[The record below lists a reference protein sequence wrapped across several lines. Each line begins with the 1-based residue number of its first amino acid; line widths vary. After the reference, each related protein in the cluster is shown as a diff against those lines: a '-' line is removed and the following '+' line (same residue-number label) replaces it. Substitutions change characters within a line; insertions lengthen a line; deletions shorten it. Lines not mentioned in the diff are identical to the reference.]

1 MILNRDGVKLFYE
14 DTGRGGRTLV
24 FVHGLMMTGEVWKY
38 QVPAFS
44 KDFRVITMDLRGF
57 GRSDKPEGAY
67 TFEVFAEDIHAVIA
81 KTGAVNPVF
90 IGWSM
95 GVSIGIVYASLYPE
109 DLSKLVLV
117 DGTPLFVA
125 TEDFPYGVP
134 PEAAA
139 QLVQVL
145 QADFSVGARHF
156 VEMMFPEPDAGDLKE
171 WVFGLTQKSPQK
183 SALNCLASAGN
194 RDLRPL
200 LGGISFPTLVM
211 CGGDDQVCIPEASRN
226 ISENLGSASFHI
238 FPEKG
243 HAPFLTDTPAFNRK
257 VRAFVEGE

>member
-1 MILNRDGVKLFYE
+1 MILKRDNVGLFYE
-14 DTGRGGRTLV
+14 DAGRGDKTLV
-24 FVHGLMMTGEVWKY
+24 FVHGLMMTGGVWKY
-38 QVPAFS
+38 QVPDFS
-44 KDFRVITMDLRGF
+44 ENFRVITVDLRGF

-67 TFEVFAEDIHAVIA
+67 TFEVFAEDIHAVLEEA
-81 KTGAVNPVF
+81 GAVSPVF

-95 GVSIGIVYASLYPE
+95 GVSIGIVYASLYPK

-125 TEDFPYGVP
+125 TDDFPYGVP

-145 QADFSVGARHF
+145 QDDFSAGAHHF
-156 VEMMFPEPDAGDLKE
+156 VEMMFPEPDAEVLKK
-171 WVFGLTQKSPQK
+171 WIFDMTQKSPQK

-200 LGGISFPTLVM
+200 LDKISIPALVV
-211 CGGDDQVCIPEASRN
+211 CGSEDQVCVPEASRVM
-226 ISENLGSASFHI
+226 SERMGNASLHL
-238 FPEKG
+238 FPGKG
-243 HAPFLTDTPAFNRK
+243 HAPFLTDTASFNKK
-257 VRAFVEGE
+257 VRLFIEGE